1 MSQAESSESMPPM
14 RRDCAMTVHAVLPPP
29 VTGMTLCTASI
40 ADAIS
45 RRIPVR
51 RFNWSNG
58 SPQITP
64 WFRVAKSVRALSTPA
79 RLLFGNRPTN
89 GTFYMPCNSGLAV
102 LFNILAIAA
111 ARLRGYRC
119 ALHHHFYGYLDHFQ
133 WSIKLLGIVLGPGGI
148 QIVLCPDMEQRLR
161 RLYGSEL
168 PIAII
173 PSTTQLLAAR
183 FRAGGSQGYFDGA
196 ARSDSHR
203 AY

>member
-14 RRDCAMTVHAVLPPP
+14 RRDCAMTVHAVMPPP

-119 ALHHHFYGYLDHFQ
+119 ALHHHFYGYLDQ
-133 WSIKLLGIVLGPGGI
+133 LPAAASNCSGIVWVPTECRSSF
-148 QIVLCPDMEQRLR
+148 VPDMERWLR
-161 RLYGSEL
+161 RLVRC
-168 PIAII
+168 
-173 PSTTQLLAAR
+173 STPDCDH
-183 FRAGGSQGYFDGA
+183 S
-196 ARSDSHR
+196 
-203 AY
+203 